1 MSIAPESVVKS
12 ITTFQDELTPLPE
25 TSGSSGVLSSIST
38 FLASITWQTWLII
51 ILILALLGINIF
63 IMLAKGTGL
72 FAEIFRPIFA
82 FFGIAAIDTTKQT
95 VQTTATGTK
104 AGVDVVAGTTTG
116 ALDAARSNLQ
126 SGTGGTGAIN
136 GANAIN
142 GTGVKPIDQS
152 SGYQS
157 STTAKTDNVK
167 LLSEDD
173 QPQGPAGGSRYPG
186 QQQEESLQ
194 RALNDA
200 AKAYTVEPDS
210 SDSAVQ
216 TGGKAGWCYVGSERG
231 IRTCAQI
238 GVNDSCLSGD
248 IFPTQDV
255 CMNPSLRA

>member
-126 SGTGGTGAIN
+126 SG
-136 GANAIN
+136 

>member
-25 TSGSSGVLSSIST
+25 TSGSSGVLSSVTS

-95 VQTTATGTK
+95 VQTSATGTK
-104 AGVDVVAGTTTG
+104 AGIDVVAGTTTG

-126 SGTGGTGAIN
+126 SGGTGAI
-136 GANAIN
+136 
-142 GTGVKPIDQS
+142 KPIDQS

>member
-25 TSGSSGVLSSIST
+25 TSGSSGVLSSISA

-126 SGTGGTGAIN
+126 SG
-136 GANAIN
+136 

>member
-25 TSGSSGVLSSIST
+25 TSGSSGMLSSVTS

-95 VQTTATGTK
+95 VQTSATGTK
-104 AGVDVVAGTTTG
+104 AGIDVVAGTTTG

-126 SGTGGTGAIN
+126 GGVI
-136 GANAIN
+136 
-142 GTGVKPIDQS
+142 KPIDQS

>member
-25 TSGSSGVLSSIST
+25 TSGSSGVLSSISA

-126 SGTGGTGAIN
+126 PNTS
-136 GANAIN
+136 
-142 GTGVKPIDQS
+142 KPIDQS

>member
-1 MSIAPESVVKS
+1 MFYYMSIAPESVVKS

-25 TSGSSGVLSSIST
+25 TSGSSGMLSSVTS

-116 ALDAARSNLQ
+116 ALDVARSNLQ
-126 SGTGGTGAIN
+126 PNTS
-136 GANAIN
+136 
-142 GTGVKPIDQS
+142 KPIDQS

>member
-25 TSGSSGVLSSIST
+25 TSGSSGVLSSVTS

-95 VQTTATGTK
+95 VQTSATGTK
-104 AGVDVVAGTTTG
+104 AGIDVVAGTTTG
-116 ALDAARSNLQ
+116 TLDAARSNLQ
-126 SGTGGTGAIN
+126 SGTGI
-136 GANAIN
+136 
-142 GTGVKPIDQS
+142 KPIDQS

-216 TGGKAGWCYVGSERG
+216 KGGKAGWCYVGSERG